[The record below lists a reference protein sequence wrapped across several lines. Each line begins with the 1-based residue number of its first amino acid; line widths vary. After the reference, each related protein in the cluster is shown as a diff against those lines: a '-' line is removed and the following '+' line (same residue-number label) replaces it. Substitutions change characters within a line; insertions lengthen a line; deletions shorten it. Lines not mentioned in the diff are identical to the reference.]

1 MKNLVPG
8 WVAAVTGTL
17 LIAASLV
24 LALPPT
30 ASAQSQESP
39 AERASSLELFFD
51 VYGLTRASYVDTLSS
66 TDLIE
71 QALQG
76 MLQSLDPNSVLL
88 TPDELENLQIQLE
101 GSFEG
106 VGITLGQRDDWL
118 TVISPIE
125 GTPAY
130 RAGMK
135 AGDRITEIDGMSTEG
150 ITTTEAV
157 SHIRGPAG
165 PWWNSPFR
173 DREWT
178 NPSFS
183 PSRGM

>member
-1 MKNLVPG
+1 MTRLRSGVGKERQTHNEESRTRM
-8 WVAAVTGTL
+8 VAAVTGTL

-125 GTPAY
+125 GPRPT
-130 RAGMK
+130 G
-135 AGDRITEIDGMSTEG
+135 
-150 ITTTEAV
+150 
-157 SHIRGPAG
+157 
-165 PWWNSPFR
+165 
-173 DREWT
+173 RE
-178 NPSFS
+178 
-183 PSRGM
+183 